1 MKTNCYYKPETL
13 TKAIYYAFCLS
24 FIILLGSCKKDSGMN
39 GHFELKNNPSA
50 VEAPASGFTET
61 YTFSASGAWKIEALR
76 KENWVKIEPSEGNGD
91 GTFTLTV
98 VRNTTPEARS
108 TALVFSVDG
117 KLQSEV
123 LHITQQSGSTQGEVS
138 DPYLNFDGK
147 PASLEFT
154 EAAITSNHI
163 IRSTGKWKVE
173 LEDEVDWIS
182 IAPMEGVGDVP
193 VTLTI
198 NKNTGVDRAVNL
210 RFYLDDVLQP
220 NPFPIRQAGVSVVTI
235 LEEDFSWL
243 TYGNTIFNTTDGE
256 TRIGLWNANELA
268 KGWTSTINPT
278 TGGGNYASIYARPGF
293 IKLGR
298 TNYGGD
304 LISPKLSEITGTKNV
319 KVAFKAAVYM
329 TAGGNVD
336 HNLLKVGVKGPGTVS
351 VSDFFISNKPD
362 YVNDPNCIEVWKK
375 PEALQTFVIT
385 GATAETQ
392 VWFLGG
398 AFDIRAES
406 GWPKNVNRIFLDDIV
421 VTLEQ

>member
-108 TALVFSVDG
+108 TALVFSIDG
-117 KLQSEV
+117 RLQSEV

-193 VTLTI
+193 VTLTV
-198 NKNTGVDRAVNL
+198 NKNIDPPRSTRL
-210 RFYLDDVLQP
+210 LFFLDDVQQSYSLPVNQQGITPQVSGDLILQ
-220 NPFPIRQAGVSVVTI
+220 
-235 LEEDFSWL
+235 EDFSWL
-243 TYGNTIFNTTDGE
+243 TYGSNIFNATTGE
-256 TRIGLWNANELA
+256 TRIGLWTQAELA
-268 KGWTSTINPT
+268 KGWTSTINT
-278 TGGGNYASIYARPGF
+278 TDGGGNYASIYGRPGF

-304 LISPKLSEITGTKNV
+304 LISPKLTEVQRTQNLVVT
-319 KVAFKAAVYM
+319 FKAVRYA
-329 TAGGNVD
+329 TGD
-336 HNLLKVGVKGPGTVS
+336 HYLLTVGVNGPGTVS
-351 VSDFFISNKPD
+351 VSSFNVMNVAS
-362 YVNDPNCIEVWKK
+362 PNSTLAGCEAAWLA
-375 PEALQTFVIT
+375 PEATYSFVIT

-398 AFDIRAES
+398 AFDQRTDN
-406 GWPKNVNRIFLDDIV
+406 WPKTTNRIFLDDIV
-421 VTLEQ
+421 VKVQ